1 MKDAFQEEEKIRS
14 QFFNDKINDDF
25 DIQVNDKHLSESHI
39 NKFLSN
45 DMMMDVDGSNIFVG
59 GGPSIQR
66 DIDINQEKFYN
77 IIDDVNREKSRDRS
91 KVKNG
96 ERIKDEDEERI
107 EDEGGENFED
117 EGGNEEEYEDDQTDE
132 KLVISQ
138 VGSDYVAS
146 SKVDD
151 YKYRPEVY
159 ISLSL
164 YDWTRLPVKIKVSR
178 KVNDK
183 TCFQFLPGHGQ
194 RTSHMVKIIPSRSE
208 TFFKNFIGGL
218 LPRCDEGDF
227 EYYCHTMLALFKP
240 WRSSQDLKRCAS
252 DMA

>member
-1 MKDAFQEEEKIRS
+1 
-14 QFFNDKINDDF
+14 
-25 DIQVNDKHLSESHI
+25 
-39 NKFLSN
+39 
-45 DMMMDVDGSNIFVG
+45 MMMDVDGSNIFVG

-138 VGSDYVAS
+138 VGSDYVALS
-146 SKVDD
+146 MIINIAL
-151 YKYRPEVY
+151 KYIY
-159 ISLSL
+159 L
-164 YDWTRLPVKIKVSR
+164 YLYMI
-178 KVNDK
+178 
-183 TCFQFLPGHGQ
+183 GQ
-194 RTSHMVKIIPSRSE
+194 
-208 TFFKNFIGGL
+208 GYL
-218 LPRCDEGDF
+218 
-227 EYYCHTMLALFKP
+227 
-240 WRSSQDLKRCAS
+240 
-252 DMA
+252 